1 MGGRSADVVLDC
13 ACGLRYMRDACE
25 LSVIESARAH
35 CPCGRMLGEWQ
46 GRHRL
51 VFEAED
57 PDSQAIVSFV
67 LPN

>member
-1 MGGRSADVVLDC
+1 
-13 ACGLRYMRDACE
+13 MRNACE

-35 CPCGRMLGEWQ
+35 CPCGRMLGEWL